1 MDNKEILVNTGLDW
15 NVRTEKTQT
24 LSGIELENKVALI
37 REDNNKVL
45 GLHSDSYGVY
55 QNSQLVDLIQRVSSS
70 TGLDIHKG
78 GEFSGGKKVYIQL
91 KSDNLTIGNDR
102 VEGFVTGINSFDG
115 STSLAFGNSNLT
127 ISCTNTFFAAMRNL
141 SKIRHTKNIE
151 LRVDDIC
158 RGVDKLIDDEKVMFE
173 KIKRMSETGMGTVSN
188 VNNDITNRVVQQL
201 FDVNM
206 DVDLNNYLN
215 SDMLSTTKK
224 NRISRF
230 YVDLN
235 GELKQKGDNLWG
247 LFSGVTKY
255 TTHSLSKTD
264 NSEKKLFGLYGK
276 KERQIFQDI
285 SSLVY

>member
-1 MDNKEILVNTGLDW
+1 
-15 NVRTEKTQT
+15 
-24 LSGIELENKVALI
+24 
-37 REDNNKVL
+37 
-45 GLHSDSYGVY
+45 
-55 QNSQLVDLIQRVSSS
+55 
-70 TGLDIHKG
+70 
-78 GEFSGGKKVYIQL
+78 
-91 KSDNLTIGNDR
+91 
-102 VEGFVTGINSFDG
+102 
-115 STSLAFGNSNLT
+115 
-127 ISCTNTFFAAMRNL
+127 
-141 SKIRHTKNIE
+141 
-151 LRVDDIC
+151 
-158 RGVDKLIDDEKVMFE
+158 MFE

-188 VNNDITNRVVQQL
+188 VNNDITNRIVQQL

-264 NSEKKLFGLYGK
+264 NSEKKLYNKNRPRPVFVWVLPPK
-276 KERQIFQDI
+276 H
-285 SSLVY
+285 